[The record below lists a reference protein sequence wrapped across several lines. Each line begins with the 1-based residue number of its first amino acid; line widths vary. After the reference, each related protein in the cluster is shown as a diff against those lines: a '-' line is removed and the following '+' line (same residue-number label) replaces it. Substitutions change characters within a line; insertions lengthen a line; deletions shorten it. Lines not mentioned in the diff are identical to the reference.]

1 MEKSSSATGAS
12 GHKTSFGL
20 VIDNVDVNTVED
32 FQVLDPITKD
42 VVHFAPAATEKQAIQ
57 AVESA
62 ETAFETWRDSTPL
75 ERRTILN
82 KAVEILESR
91 KDELVNAMVSETGAK
106 PSWAAFNIKTGI
118 QFVMEGAGMATQVK
132 GELLQSNDKGTWI
145 TLRARDKGLLIFQER
160 WPWCSRSLVV
170 LSWGLRRGMLQL

>member
-1 MEKSSSATGAS
+1 MAEPSSLIANGAGNRKS
-12 GHKTSFGL
+12 SFGL
-20 VIDNVDVNTVED
+20 VIDGADISTSED
-32 FQVLDPITKD
+32 FHVFDPITKSI
-42 VVHFAPAATEKQAIQ
+42 VHSAPSATEKQAIH

-62 ETAFETWRDSTPL
+62 EAAFETWRDSTPL

-132 GELLQSNDKGTWI
+132 GELLQSNDKGI
-145 TLRARDKGLLIFQER
+145 YVRARDETVLTSQELWR
-160 WPWCSRSLVV
+160 WSSRSLAA
-170 LSWGLRRGMLQL
+170 LYWGLHHGTLQL

>member
-1 MEKSSSATGAS
+1 MAQSPSSTANGTSHHKS
-12 GHKTSFGL
+12 SFGL
-20 VIDNVDVNTVED
+20 VVNGADISTTED
-32 FQVLDPITKD
+32 FHVFDPITKD
-42 VVHFAPAATEKQAIQ
+42 IVHSAPAATEKQAIQ

-62 ETAFETWRDSTPL
+62 ETAFESWRESTPL

-91 KDELVNAMVSETGAK
+91 KDELVNAMVNETGAK

-132 GELLQSNDKGTWI
+132 GELLQSNDKGTS
-145 TLRARDKGLLIFQER
+145 GLLHVI
-160 WPWCSRSLVV
+160 
-170 LSWGLRRGMLQL
+170 